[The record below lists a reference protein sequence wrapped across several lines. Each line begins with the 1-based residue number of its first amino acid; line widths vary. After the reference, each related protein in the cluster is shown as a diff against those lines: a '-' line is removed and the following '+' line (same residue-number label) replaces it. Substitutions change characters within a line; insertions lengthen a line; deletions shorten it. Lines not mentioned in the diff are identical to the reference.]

1 MNASSDR
8 CSRNILILTLCSDK
22 QLLLSRN
29 LSEIQEVTGK
39 EELLEGMRILRNQ
52 MCVMETLSLL

>member
-8 CSRNILILTLCSDK
+8 CLRNILILTLCSDK

-39 EELLEGMRILRNQ
+39 EELLEGKRILRNQ
-52 MCVMETLSLL
+52 RCVIETLSLL

>member
-1 MNASSDR
+1 MNASSDK

-29 LSEIQEVTGK
+29 LSEIQEVNGK
-39 EELLEGMRILRNQ
+39 VEPLEGMWILRNPRCIQ
-52 MCVMETLSLL
+52 

>member
-8 CSRNILILTLCSDK
+8 CLRNILILTLCSDK
-22 QLLLSRN
+22 QLLLSRK

-39 EELLEGMRILRNQ
+39 EELLERMRILK
-52 MCVMETLSLL
+52 CVMETLSLL

>member
-8 CSRNILILTLCSDK
+8 CLRNILILTLCSDK

-39 EELLEGMRILRNQ
+39 EEPSEGMRILRNQ
-52 MCVMETLSLL
+52 RCEMETLSLL

>member
-29 LSEIQEVTGK
+29 LSEIQEVTEK
-39 EELLEGMRILRNQ
+39 EELLERMRILK
-52 MCVMETLSLL
+52 CVMETLSLL

>member
-8 CSRNILILTLCSDK
+8 CLRNILILTLCSDK

-29 LSEIQEVTGK
+29 LSEIQEVTEK
-39 EELLEGMRILRNQ
+39 LEPLEGMRILRNQ
-52 MCVMETLSLL
+52 RCVMETLSLF